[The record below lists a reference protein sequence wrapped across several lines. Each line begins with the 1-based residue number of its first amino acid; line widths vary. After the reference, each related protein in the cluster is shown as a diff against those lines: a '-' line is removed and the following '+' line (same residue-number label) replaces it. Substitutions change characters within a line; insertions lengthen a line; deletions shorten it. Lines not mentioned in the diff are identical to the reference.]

1 MKIEN
6 SIKTESV
13 KPVNEG
19 QPSPGKSGQR
29 AATNAATS
37 GASGISGTSSAN
49 GISTNIQLSGQ
60 LQNIEKNLSKDE
72 VFDAERVAEIK
83 QAISEGRFT
92 VNADKV
98 ADGLLDT
105 VRELIRSR

>member
-1 MKIEN
+1 LKIEN

-29 AATNAATS
+29 AAANAATS
-37 GASGISGTSSAN
+37 GASSASSAN
-49 GISTNIQLSGQ
+49 SISTNIQLSGQ
-60 LQNIEKNLSKDE
+60 LQNIEKNLSKGQ

-105 VRELIRSR
+105 VRDLIRSRQG

>member
-6 SIKTESV
+6 SIKTESA
-13 KPVNEG
+13 KPVHEG
-19 QPSPGKSGQR
+19 QSSPGKSGQR
-29 AATNAATS
+29 AVASAVTS
-37 GASGISGTSSAN
+37 GASSTSSAN
-49 GISTNIQLSGQ
+49 SISTDIQLSAQ
-60 LQNIEKNLSKDE
+60 LKNIEKNLAKGE
-72 VFDAERVAEIK
+72 VFDTHRVAEIK

-105 VRELIRSR
+105 VRDLIRRRQG

>member
-29 AATNAATS
+29 AAANAATS
-37 GASGISGTSSAN
+37 GASGASSAN
-49 GISTNIQLSGQ
+49 SISTNIQLSGQ
-60 LQNIEKNLSKDE
+60 LQNIEKNLSKGE

-105 VRELIRSR
+105 VRELIRSK

>member
-6 SIKTESV
+6 SIKIESA

-29 AATNAATS
+29 TVASAAAS
-37 GASGISGTSSAN
+37 GARGAN
-49 GISTNIQLSGQ
+49 SISTDIQLSAH
-60 LQNIEKNLSKDE
+60 LKNIEKNLSKGE
-72 VFDAERVAEIK
+72 VFDTERVAEIK

-105 VRELIRSR
+105 VRDLIRSRRG

>member
-29 AATNAATS
+29 AAANAATS
-37 GASGISGTSSAN
+37 GASSAN
-49 GISTNIQLSGQ
+49 SISTNIQLSGQ
-60 LQNIEKNLSKDE
+60 LQNIEKNLSKGE

-105 VRELIRSR
+105 VRDLIRSR

>member
-1 MKIEN
+1 LKIEN

-29 AATNAATS
+29 AAANAATS
-37 GASGISGTSSAN
+37 GASSASSAN
-49 GISTNIQLSGQ
+49 SISTNIQLSGQ
-60 LQNIEKNLSKDE
+60 LQNIEKNLSKGQ

-105 VRELIRSR
+105 VRDLIRSR

>member
-1 MKIEN
+1 LKIEN

-29 AATNAATS
+29 AAANAATS
-37 GASGISGTSSAN
+37 GASSAN
-49 GISTNIQLSGQ
+49 SISTNIQLSGQ
-60 LQNIEKNLSKDE
+60 LQNIEKNLSKGE

-105 VRELIRSR
+105 VRDLIRSR

>member
-19 QPSPGKSGQR
+19 QPPPGKSGQR
-29 AATNAATS
+29 ATANAATS
-37 GASGISGTSSAN
+37 GASGASSAN
-49 GISTNIQLSGQ
+49 STSASIQLSGQ
-60 LQNIEKNLSKDE
+60 LQNIEKNLSKGE
-72 VFDAERVAEIK
+72 VFDAKRVAEIK
-83 QAISEGRFT
+83 HAISEGRFT

-105 VRELIRSR
+105 VRDLIRSR

>member
-1 MKIEN
+1 MKIES
-6 SIKTESV
+6 SIKTESA

-19 QPSPGKSGQR
+19 QSSPGKSGQR
-29 AATNAATS
+29 AVANTATP
-37 GASGISGTSSAN
+37 GARGAN
-49 GISTNIQLSGQ
+49 SISTDIQLSAQ
-60 LQNIEKNLSKDE
+60 LKNIEKNLAKGE
-72 VFDAERVAEIK
+72 VFDTHRVAEIK

-105 VRELIRSR
+105 VRDLIRRRQG

>member
-1 MKIEN
+1 LKIEN
-6 SIKTESV
+6 SIKTESA

-19 QPSPGKSGQR
+19 QSSPGKSGQR
-29 AATNAATS
+29 TVASAAIS
-37 GASGISGTSSAN
+37 GARGAN
-49 GISTNIQLSGQ
+49 SISTDIQLSVQ
-60 LQNIEKNLSKDE
+60 LKNIEKNLSKGE
-72 VFDAERVAEIK
+72 VFDTERVAEIK

-105 VRELIRSR
+105 VRDLIRSRQG

>member
-1 MKIEN
+1 LKIEN

-13 KPVNEG
+13 KPVSEG

-29 AATNAATS
+29 AAANAAAS
-37 GASGISGTSSAN
+37 GASGASSAN
-49 GISTNIQLSGQ
+49 SISTHIQLSGQ
-60 LQNIEKNLSKDE
+60 LQNIEKNLSKGE

-105 VRELIRSR
+105 VRDLIRTKQG

>member
-19 QPSPGKSGQR
+19 QSSPGKSGQR
-29 AATNAATS
+29 AAANAATWSAS
-37 GASGISGTSSAN
+37 GASSAN
-49 GISTNIQLSGQ
+49 SISTDIQLSVQ
-60 LQNIEKNLSKDE
+60 LKNIEKNLSKGE

-105 VRELIRSR
+105 VRDLIHSR

>member
-29 AATNAATS
+29 AAANAATS
-37 GASGISGTSSAN
+37 GASSASSAN
-49 GISTNIQLSGQ
+49 SISTNIQLSGQ
-60 LQNIEKNLSKDE
+60 LQNIEKNLSKGQ

-83 QAISEGRFT
+83 QAISDGRFT

-105 VRELIRSR
+105 VRDLIRSR

>member
-1 MKIEN
+1 LKIEN

-19 QPSPGKSGQR
+19 QPSPGKSGHR
-29 AATNAATS
+29 AAANAATS
-37 GASGISGTSSAN
+37 GASGASSAN
-49 GISTNIQLSGQ
+49 SISTNIQLSGQ
-60 LQNIEKNLSKDE
+60 LQNIEKNLSKGQ

-105 VRELIRSR
+105 VRDLIRSR

>member
-19 QPSPGKSGQR
+19 QSSPGKSGQR
-29 AATNAATS
+29 AAANAAIWSAS
-37 GASGISGTSSAN
+37 GASSAN
-49 GISTNIQLSGQ
+49 SISTDIQLSVQ
-60 LQNIEKNLSKDE
+60 LKNIEKNLSKGE

-105 VRELIRSR
+105 VRDLIHSR

>member
-1 MKIEN
+1 LKIEN

-29 AATNAATS
+29 AVANAAPS
-37 GASGISGTSSAN
+37 GASGASSAN
-49 GISTNIQLSGQ
+49 SISTNIQLSGQ
-60 LQNIEKNLSKDE
+60 LQNIEKNLSKGE

-105 VRELIRSR
+105 VRELIRSK

>member
-6 SIKTESV
+6 SIKIESV

-29 AATNAATS
+29 AAANAATS
-37 GASGISGTSSAN
+37 GASGASSAN
-49 GISTNIQLSGQ
+49 SISTNIQLSGQ
-60 LQNIEKNLSKDE
+60 LQNIEKNLSKGQ

-83 QAISEGRFT
+83 QAISDGRFT

-105 VRELIRSR
+105 VRDLIRSR

>member
-29 AATNAATS
+29 AAANAATT
-37 GASGISGTSSAN
+37 GASSAN
-49 GISTNIQLSGQ
+49 SISTNIQLSVQ
-60 LQNIEKNLSKDE
+60 LKNIEKNLSKGE

-105 VRELIRSR
+105 VRDLIRSR

>member
-29 AATNAATS
+29 AAANAATS
-37 GASGISGTSSAN
+37 GASSASSAN
-49 GISTNIQLSGQ
+49 SISTNIQLSGQ
-60 LQNIEKNLSKDE
+60 LQNIEKNLSKGE

-105 VRELIRSR
+105 VRELIRSK

>member
-1 MKIEN
+1 LKIEN

-29 AATNAATS
+29 AAANAATS
-37 GASGISGTSSAN
+37 GASSAN
-49 GISTNIQLSGQ
+49 SISTNIQLSGQ
-60 LQNIEKNLSKDE
+60 LQNIEKNLSKGE

-105 VRELIRSR
+105 VRELIRSK

>member
-6 SIKTESV
+6 SIKTEPV

-29 AATNAATS
+29 AAANAATS
-37 GASGISGTSSAN
+37 GASSASSAN
-49 GISTNIQLSGQ
+49 SISTNIQLSGQ
-60 LQNIEKNLSKDE
+60 LQNIEKNLSKGE

-105 VRELIRSR
+105 VRELIRSK

>member
-29 AATNAATS
+29 AAANAATS
-37 GASGISGTSSAN
+37 GVSSASSAN
-49 GISTNIQLSGQ
+49 SISTHIQLSGQ
-60 LQNIEKNLSKDE
+60 LQNIEKNLSKGE

-105 VRELIRSR
+105 VRDLIRSR

>member
-29 AATNAATS
+29 AAANAATS
-37 GASGISGTSSAN
+37 GASSAN
-49 GISTNIQLSGQ
+49 SISTNIQLSGQ
-60 LQNIEKNLSKDE
+60 LQNIEKNLSKGE

-105 VRELIRSR
+105 VRDLIQSR

>member
-29 AATNAATS
+29 AAANAATS
-37 GASGISGTSSAN
+37 GASSASSAN
-49 GISTNIQLSGQ
+49 SISTNIQLSGQ
-60 LQNIEKNLSKDE
+60 LQNIEKNLSKGQ

-105 VRELIRSR
+105 VRDLIRSR

>member
-6 SIKTESV
+6 SIKTEPA

-29 AATNAATS
+29 TVASAAPS
-37 GASGISGTSSAN
+37 GARGARGAN
-49 GISTNIQLSGQ
+49 SISTDIQLSVH
-60 LQNIEKNLSKDE
+60 LKNIEKNLSKGE
-72 VFDAERVAEIK
+72 VFDTERVAEIK

-105 VRELIRSR
+105 VRDLIRSRRG

>member
-1 MKIEN
+1 LKIEN

-29 AATNAATS
+29 AAANAATS
-37 GASGISGTSSAN
+37 GASSAN
-49 GISTNIQLSGQ
+49 SISTNIQLSGQ
-60 LQNIEKNLSKDE
+60 LQNIEKNLSKGE

>member
-1 MKIEN
+1 LKIEN

-29 AATNAATS
+29 AAANAATS
-37 GASGISGTSSAN
+37 GVSSASSAN
-49 GISTNIQLSGQ
+49 SISTHIQLSGQ
-60 LQNIEKNLSKDE
+60 LQNIEKNLSKGE

-105 VRELIRSR
+105 VRDLIRSR

>member
-29 AATNAATS
+29 AAANAATS
-37 GASGISGTSSAN
+37 GASGASSAN
-49 GISTNIQLSGQ
+49 SISTNIQLSGQ
-60 LQNIEKNLSKDE
+60 LQNIEKNLSKGE

-105 VRELIRSR
+105 VRDLIRSR